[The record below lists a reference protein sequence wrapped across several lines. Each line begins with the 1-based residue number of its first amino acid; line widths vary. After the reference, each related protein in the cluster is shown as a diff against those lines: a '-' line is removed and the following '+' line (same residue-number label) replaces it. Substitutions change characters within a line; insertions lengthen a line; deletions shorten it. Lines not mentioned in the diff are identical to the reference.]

1 MTPEEEPQQ
10 INFRAVILIK
20 HDVLALVGM
29 ATTPEG
35 ARVAR
40 FDPRAEPPISL
51 GPFEET
57 PKVTYAFRRSIQSS
71 KTNGWAVIYDG
82 PPLLG

>member
-1 MTPEEEPQQ
+1 MTFEEAEQVD
-10 INFRAVILIK
+10 FRAVILVK
-20 HDVLALVGM
+20 NEMLALVGM
-29 ATTPEG
+29 ATTSEG

-40 FDPRAEPPISL
+40 FDPREEPPVSL
-51 GPFEET
+51 GPLEDP
-57 PKVTYAFRRSIQSS
+57 PKVAYAFRRSVHTS

>member
-1 MTPEEEPQQ
+1 MMTEEEQQ
-10 INFRAVILIK
+10 LDFRAVILVK
-20 HDVLALVGM
+20 DDMLALVGM

-40 FDPRAEPPISL
+40 FDPRSEPPVSL
-51 GPFEET
+51 GPFEDA
-57 PKVTYAFRRSIQSS
+57 PKVVYAFRRSVQAS
-71 KTNGWAVIYDG
+71 KTNGWAVVYDG